1 MLTGL
6 ESIDDAREVIILDD
20 SLKGFS
26 KTLEGT
32 FKLKWMKEPDIF
44 DLKYI
49 CLVSEWDLIFH
60 SSSLMEKEYQHLNIN
75 WKKALSCKTYSI
87 FHFDSNNHLKPLIQ

>member
-1 MLTGL
+1 L

-20 SLKGFS
+20 SLRGFS

-32 FKLKWMKEPDIF
+32 FQLKWMKEPDIF

-49 CLVSEWDLIFH
+49 CLVSE
-60 SSSLMEKEYQHLNIN
+60 
-75 WKKALSCKTYSI
+75 
-87 FHFDSNNHLKPLIQ
+87 